1 MCADMCDACAMECE
15 KYGNKMEQCKQ
26 CADMC
31 RACAQECRNM
41 TR

>member
-1 MCADMCDACAMECE
+1 MECE